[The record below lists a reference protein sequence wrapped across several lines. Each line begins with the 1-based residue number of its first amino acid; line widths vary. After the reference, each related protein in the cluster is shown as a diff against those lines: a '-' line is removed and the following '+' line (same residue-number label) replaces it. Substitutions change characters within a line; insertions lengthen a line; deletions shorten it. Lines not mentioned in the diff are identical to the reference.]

1 MLICVE
7 PKLKQRN
14 YKKGFDSL
22 FEIPGKEN
30 ENAKKEVGRNG
41 KCKYRCVSEID
52 PFYMNKRGQFCSRI
66 LYIRVTLN
74 IKNQEF
80 L

>member
-41 KCKYRCVSEID
+41 KCKYSMRER
-52 PFYMNKRGQFCSRI
+52 N
-66 LYIRVTLN
+66 
-74 IKNQEF
+74 
-80 L
+80 